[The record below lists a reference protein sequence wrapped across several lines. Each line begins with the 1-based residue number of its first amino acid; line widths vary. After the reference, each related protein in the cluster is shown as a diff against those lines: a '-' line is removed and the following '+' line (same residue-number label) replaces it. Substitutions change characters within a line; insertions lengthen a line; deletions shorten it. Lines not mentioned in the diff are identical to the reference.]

1 MRSIITYYDNGDKIA
16 TKINA
21 NIDQIV
27 NYYLGKQFT
36 FADSAGKEKAVT
48 CRAIKFL
55 DPIQIPTKKNASVV
69 VRHICTLS
77 DEYMRR
83 YRLTNRIRVEYMVH
97 YHGTG
102 KKAKSNCAYKPGM
115 FGEY

>member
-36 FADSAGKEKAVT
+36 FADNAGKEKAVT

-83 YRLTNRIRVEYMVH
+83 HRLTNPIRVEYMVH

-102 KKAKSNCAYKPGM
+102 AEVKAFCSYKPGM
-115 FGEY
+115 FGGY

>member
-1 MRSIITYYDNGDKIA
+1 MRSIITYYDNGDKVA

-27 NYYLGKQFT
+27 NCYLGKQFT
-36 FADSAGKEKAVT
+36 FADNAGKEKAVT

-55 DPIQIPTKKNASVV
+55 DPIRIPTKKNASVV
-69 VRHICTLS
+69 IRHICTLS

-83 YRLTNRIRVEYMVH
+83 HRLTNPVRVEYMVH

-102 KKAKSNCAYKPGM
+102 AVVKAFCSYKPGM